1 MDCEINFWLVGL
13 SYYEEVE
20 QAVVVLLVI
29 ENTCD
34 RRKMVKVHA
43 FFFFPAI
50 NLCSGLKHIV

>member
-1 MDCEINFWLVGL
+1 MDCETNFWLVGL
-13 SYYEEVE
+13 SYCEEVE

-43 FFFFPAI
+43 FFFFS
-50 NLCSGLKHIV
+50 CY